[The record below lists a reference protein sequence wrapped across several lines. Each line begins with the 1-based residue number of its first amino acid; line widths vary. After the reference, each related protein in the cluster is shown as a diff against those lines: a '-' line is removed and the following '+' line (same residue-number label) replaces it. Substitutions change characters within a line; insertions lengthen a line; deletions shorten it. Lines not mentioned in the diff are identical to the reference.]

1 MGKLGKLKLSPKA
14 RSKIKWA
21 LTTGTLGGL
30 AGVGVDLA
38 AYKLMGDATKNPQS
52 RRQYKEAVDEAGLNI
67 AKKAIGGEKIT
78 KTVVAK
84 EAAKAVAKTALKM
97 ARGKTAREPGAF
109 TQNQVVSLLKQ
120 ARKLRDR
127 ANKAANKRYLQ
138 LYKSYK
144 NKHRIYGPSNSRSFG
159 MGGGRGGGRGKKKG
173 KGKAKK
179 KKKKKKGGRGEKKG
193 KKKSNVMNVSAAAKR
208 YNKTRSDLFSTAPK
222 KKKKVKR

>member
-97 ARGKTAREPGAF
+97 AKGKTAREPGAF

-179 KKKKKKGGRGEKKG
+179 KKKKKGGRGKKKG